1 MIHLKYCA
9 VFKPLRIFAVRE
21 RVGNK
26 VIWWQVSVENVKMPL
41 WVEKTSCKELEML
54 FSLYLTFLSSSDES
68 THIAGRCVYRGR
80 PPGSKDGFVG
90 GGLLGIWNSWW
101 KFQGSSHPQR
111 AGATIASSSSIL
123 RVIGTSEW
131 YHCHTCVSPHD
142 RPGTSWSFDNS
153 N

>member
-101 KFQGSSHPQR
+101 KWVSGLIPPTEGWSYHCFLFKH
-111 AGATIASSSSIL
+111 IASHWDFWMIPLPYMRVSSRQARHIMKL
-123 RVIGTSEW
+123 W
-131 YHCHTCVSPHD
+131 
-142 RPGTSWSFDNS
+142 
-153 N
+153 